1 MSKAYTACITKILL
15 HGRCYLEE
23 SGIQSSWMW
32 NVKYSFWL
40 SLPCNNILDILLVI
54 LFCQRSVS
62 LRCVTFQMFSPL
74 SSNTEQDKK
83 CDRTLWVRVTTSQSN
98 FRQSLNYHN
107 TSEHLVLFVCYWGWG
122 FCFFFVIL
130 FFVFF
135 YKASPPDYTAR
146 CVKRDAGE
154 CRSNQFQL
162 QWVSWW
168 IFQAQWD
175 Q

>member
-1 MSKAYTACITKILL
+1 MSKAYTACIAKILL

-23 SGIQSSWMW
+23 SGIQSSWTW

-62 LRCVTFQMFSPL
+62 LRCVTFQMFSPT

-135 YKASPPDYTAR
+135 LQSFSAR
-146 CVKRDAGE
+146 LHCTMCQERCWGM
-154 CRSNQFQL
+154 
-162 QWVSWW
+162 
-168 IFQAQWD
+168 
-175 Q
+175 